1 MTRINAM
8 KRAKKKMRLL
18 RIILNWAKTGGEMS
32 VLTRFDVLRK
42 LAVELLPEYHFK
54 WPQMAWWEDA
64 GFAAYLERFGE
75 STGCNSDRRWAVYQ
89 LLRLIKDVP
98 GDTAECGVYTGAMSW
113 LICRANQDDAVERS
127 HHLFDS
133 FEGLSAPDTPDGSH
147 WRSGD
152 LSCNLERV
160 KANLSEFGD
169 ALHYYP
175 GWIPDCFAEVS
186 GRRFAFL
193 HIDVDL
199 YAPTREAV
207 NFFYPLLN
215 PGAIVV
221 CDDYGFTSCPGATLA
236 VDEVLSNKPEKM
248 LMLPDGGGFFIKGI
262 AMTAPAELTDF

>member
-1 MTRINAM
+1 MRMNTMTR
-8 KRAKKKMRLL
+8 AKQRMRLL
-18 RIILNWAKTGGEMS
+18 RIILNWATTKREMS
-32 VLTRFDVLRK
+32 ILTRFDVLRK
-42 LAVELLPEYHFK
+42 IAVELLPEYHFK

-64 GFAAYLERFGE
+64 GFTAYLERFGE
-75 STGCNSDRRWAVYQ
+75 SSGCNSDRRWGVYQ

-113 LICRANQDDAVERS
+113 LICRANQNAASVRS

-133 FEGLSAPDTPDGSH
+133 FEGLSVPGTPDGSH
-147 WRSGD
+147 WSRGD

-160 KANLSEFGD
+160 KANLSEFAD
-169 ALHYYP
+169 TLHYYP

-199 YAPTREAV
+199 HAPTRDAL

-215 PGAIVV
+215 PGAIAV

-262 AMTAPAELTDF
+262 AMTAPAKLTDF